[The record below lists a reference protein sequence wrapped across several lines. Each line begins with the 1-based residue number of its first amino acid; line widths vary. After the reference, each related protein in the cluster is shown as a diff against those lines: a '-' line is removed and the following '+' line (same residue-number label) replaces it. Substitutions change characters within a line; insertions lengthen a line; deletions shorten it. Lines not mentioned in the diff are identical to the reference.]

1 MNMLT
6 KGEGTLSDGFGQWV
20 REHRRQRNM
29 NQVTLARAANLSPSF
44 ISSLENG
51 KRLPPS
57 FDKAQLICE
66 ALGSSLWQALR
77 DVTGEL
83 AQPDRVQT
91 CTNEA
96 ANYEQFLEQLRKQID
111 SVLPPGPRDSVN
123 LDKKA
128 GQDSL

>member
-1 MNMLT
+1 
-6 KGEGTLSDGFGQWV
+6 
-20 REHRRQRNM
+20 M